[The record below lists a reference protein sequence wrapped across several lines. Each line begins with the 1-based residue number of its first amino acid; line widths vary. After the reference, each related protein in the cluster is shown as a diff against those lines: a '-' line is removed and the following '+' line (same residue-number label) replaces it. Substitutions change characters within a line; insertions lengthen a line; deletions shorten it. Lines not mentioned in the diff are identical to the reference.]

1 MRRVMGAVAVVVLA
15 GAISKA
21 MGDYRE
27 NAADAVG
34 EQVERAMLAAD
45 QVAPA
50 DGKKWHFGLE
60 GMWMYGLWQNADEET
75 AQTRHQTI
83 LAVNIP

>member
-34 EQVERAMLAAD
+34 EQVERA
-45 QVAPA
+45 
-50 DGKKWHFGLE
+50 
-60 GMWMYGLWQNADEET
+60 QNTQGSSLSQNLDDHSLPSLT
-75 AQTRHQTI
+75 VP
-83 LAVNIP
+83 LAVEHALPRP